1 MYRAMLC
8 MFLDLTSSDLPTT
21 DTESRTAPTNLLE
34 ETAKLLS
41 EVKGKTTDDFRQT
54 FNAEVAAT
62 RLRLCHVY
70 DQFKQFA
77 QSMACKNDTWRFWI
91 QFVFVDAMAYVNLY
105 LAIRSGNW
113 CLRMSSIK
121 TMAAIFT
128 AFDHQTYQKLIS
140 NHISD
145 LLSLPPSISVMFQ
158 QGAFVPG

>member
-1 MYRAMLC
+1 M
-8 MFLDLTSSDLPTT
+8 
-21 DTESRTAPTNLLE
+21 
-34 ETAKLLS
+34 
-41 EVKGKTTDDFRQT
+41 
-54 FNAEVAAT
+54 
-62 RLRLCHVY
+62 Y

-77 QSMACKNDTWRFWI
+77 QSMARKNDTWRFWI
-91 QFVFVDAMAYVNLY
+91 QFVFVDAMASVNLY

-158 QGAFVPG
+158 QGAFVVNILGRPWHSVGVDEAHEMLINK